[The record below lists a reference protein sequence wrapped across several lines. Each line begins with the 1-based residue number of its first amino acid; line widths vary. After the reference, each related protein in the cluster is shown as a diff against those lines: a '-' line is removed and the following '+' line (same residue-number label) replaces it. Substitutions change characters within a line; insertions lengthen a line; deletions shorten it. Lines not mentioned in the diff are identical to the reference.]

1 MQAAILT
8 LIGGTAL
15 AAMSAQAT
23 PLTPKPL
30 GPIIY
35 MPNQEW
41 APLPNDPPSLAPV
54 GAVPP
59 VELVAQGCGWRWHRH
74 HWRDRW
80 GYWHWGRCFPE
91 LVTSKRLS

>member
-8 LIGGTAL
+8 LIGGMAL
-15 AAMSAQAT
+15 AAMSVQAT

-41 APLPNDPPSLAPV
+41 APLPTTRLA
-54 GAVPP
+54 
-59 VELVAQGCGWRWHRH
+59 
-74 HWRDRW
+74 
-80 GYWHWGRCFPE
+80 
-91 LVTSKRLS
+91 